1 MRASSP
7 SLVLAAALV
16 ATACGDSSPASPFT
30 GAATLAEES
39 VGSSQSPIN
48 IRTERVNF
56 VGPRGLPSLEFR
68 YGRDVTL
75 DVVNTGS
82 PGEEATVRAE
92 VPVQAPDQRE
102 GVSPRNA
109 PGPQSARR
117 ASCWS
122 SGYWSER
129 ATSTE
134 PVAWVVLKQ
143 PIQMSAEQIDA
154 FHELFEEGN
163 SREPQALNG
172 RRVASDA
179 LGLQEDRN

>member
-129 ATSTE
+129 ATS
-134 PVAWVVLKQ
+134 
-143 PIQMSAEQIDA
+143 I
-154 FHELFEEGN
+154 
-163 SREPQALNG
+163 G
-172 RRVASDA
+172 RRPGYSTTAGA
-179 LGLQEDRN
+179 

>member
-92 VPVQAPDQRE
+92 VPSKHRINGKEFPLEMHLVHSQR
-102 GVSPRNA
+102 G
-109 PGPQSARR
+109 GR
-117 ASCWS
+117 A
-122 SGYWSER
+122 
-129 ATSTE
+129 A
-134 PVAWVVLKQ
+134 
-143 PIQMSAEQIDA
+143 
-154 FHELFEEGN
+154 
-163 SREPQALNG
+163 G
-172 RRVASDA
+172 RRGTGPKGRHPLAVGPDIPQPAGA
-179 LGLQEDRN
+179 